1 MGPSDAIPVIFGKSG
16 TVSMNEP
23 LEARRRDYESISVS
37 SRNRQ
42 HAKNIF
48 VPNVRELLEILA
60 FLPMES
66 IDVERSFSFMQR
78 ILTWLRI
85 IMITER
91 LSDLAF
97 IGTYANAVTIDRS
110 VVCEKFVAL
119 HPRRMKASSLLD
131 EASISSFLWRF
142 KTMHN
147 LVPRVLSYP
156 PYGARERETLEN
168 AGHVAPEQK

>member
-42 HAKNIF
+42 HAKIILKL

-66 IDVERSFSFMQR
+66 IEVERSFSFMQR

-131 EASISSFLWRF
+131 EASISSILWRF
-142 KTMHN
+142 KTMQCYS
-147 LVPRVLSYP
+147 VQFVFS
-156 PYGARERETLEN
+156 
-168 AGHVAPEQK
+168 